1 MIYTFSNNQWLN
13 ARVSGDSLYEGT
25 STETF
30 WSSGI
35 WYDGIWLYGKWI
47 KGMWMAGHWIDGEW
61 ISGTILTKNYTINY
75 YAKSEIS
82 PKSFFKPIKTLSL
95 NYATYQ

>member
-1 MIYTFSNNQWLN
+1 
-13 ARVSGDSLYEGT
+13 
-25 STETF
+25 
-30 WSSGI
+30 
-35 WYDGIWLYGKWI
+35 
-47 KGMWMAGHWIDGEW
+47 MAGNWIDGEW